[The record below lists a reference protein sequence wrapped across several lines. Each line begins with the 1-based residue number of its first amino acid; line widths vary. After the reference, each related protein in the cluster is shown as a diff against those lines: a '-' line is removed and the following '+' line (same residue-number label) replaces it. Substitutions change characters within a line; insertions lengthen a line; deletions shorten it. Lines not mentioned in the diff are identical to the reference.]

1 MLRINKKLLNKLLS
15 VLLVFIM
22 TVSVFTVVPV
32 SVSAVS
38 YRENIID
45 AILKHEN
52 DWTNNWYYGG
62 YYGDGTFEFIDL
74 NFDGNLEFVVTYPC
88 GSMRNISRNIY
99 YFSGGKLCKAGGGD
113 KSDLVSGYSGL
124 KLTGY
129 YDKNTNEYKL
139 LGSSFLSA
147 YISDWTKGNY
157 SLFFDG
163 KDIEINYYSA
173 ETMDSDYGKINPPLH
188 KYYNGAYSFGNLG
201 DANEISESEYNAI
214 NSTMVENCIDI
225 NLSSKAIESSAWKNY
240 LTSEKRKTLEE
251 SYDSLKY
258 DKYNNYFKLK
268 QDTNQY
274 LHKSTTY
281 YINNKDYRNKLY
293 WDSLNTWDSTF
304 RIYDEIYSGE
314 TGGVCHGIAL
324 SMCYANTGNL
334 DLIALNNGKQ
344 ANNYWELGSIYD
356 SNKSKFK
363 DLVTYYQLTQRTA
376 NGRESYSVTKN
387 GWHTQSLYKR
397 LSDFL
402 KKFKQ
407 EAERSQNEKKPFV
420 FSFGYKHDDEVT
432 GHSVVACGYNYNKS
446 TNEHEILIYDE
457 NTYPVVRYS
466 TFKISSDYSSFSFTD
481 ANGEALGYMV
491 SDIWTYLKVYSI
503 DKLYSGKAF
512 SSITVVKGSEPVSAS
527 NTTQLNITAY
537 KTFKVMND
545 KGEYLEYDGNN
556 YSGNMDV
563 YDCKIVDNSDNT
575 CSWNITVNNSSKFEF
590 SNLEND
596 CEIIGETYSGGFF
609 VSSNDSDGF
618 TVNGKS
624 VTVEGENYD
633 FDIALQT
640 QSEKDFIRVSGKAS
654 GNTSVSDNNNKIEM
668 KSDTYINAANVKSYE
683 FDNISEN
690 DVENTVNNIIIDDE
704 SGGIVDSKKLSYT
717 FGDINNDGAIN
728 SKDRMTLTRYI
739 AKWNGFNS
747 INNLASDVNYDG
759 KVNAKDRMIITRYLA
774 KWNGYISLPYT
785 G

>member
-1 MLRINKKLLNKLLS
+1 MSKISKKLVLILLTIVMALSAFMIAPFEANASSEINEYVKDAICKRYIYTAYNNSKVDVTYKIPKILLNGNDVDEANDEIVKKYEDAFKSAEDCVNYKAWELQNTELNYEYYVYGNILS
-15 VLLVFIM
+15 VL
-22 TVSVFTVVPV
+22 
-32 SVSAVS
+32 
-38 YRENIID
+38 
-45 AILKHEN
+45 
-52 DWTNNWYYGG
+52 
-62 YYGDGTFEFIDL
+62 
-74 NFDGNLEFVVTYPC
+74 
-88 GSMRNISRNIY
+88 IY
-99 YFSGGKLCKAGGGD
+99 
-113 KSDLVSGYSGL
+113 
-124 KLTGY
+124 
-129 YDKNTNEYKL
+129 
-139 LGSSFLSA
+139 
-147 YISDWTKGNY
+147 
-157 SLFFDG
+157 
-163 KDIEINYYSA
+163 
-173 ETMDSDYGKINPPLH
+173 H
-188 KYYNGAYSFGNLG
+188 KYP
-201 DANEISESEYNAI
+201 
-214 NSTMVENCIDI
+214 
-225 NLSSKAIESSAWKNY
+225 
-240 LTSEKRKTLEE
+240 
-251 SYDSLKY
+251 
-258 DKYNNYFKLK
+258 YNNYTEYSVYNFDVLTGKRLNNKEMVNQLSLDYSAIKKSIVSAINNSFSVVGGFGTDDYVNERYLKSISEENIEASCIYIGSNNQLMVMYRIYLPAGAAVYYRLLTIQTLDEIAQKFFNLK
-268 QDTNQY
+268 QDTNHFE
-274 LHKSTTY
+274 HKTTTY

-344 ANNYWELGSIYD
+344 TNNYWELGSIYD

-387 GWHTQSLYKR
+387 GWHTESLDKR

-596 CEIIGETYSGGFF
+596 CEIIGETYSGGFY

-654 GNTSVSDNNNKIEM
+654 GNTSVSDINNKIEM

-690 DVENTVNNIIIDDE
+690 DVDNTVNNIIIDDE
-704 SGGIVDSKKLSYT
+704 SGGIVDSNKLSYT
-717 FGDINNDGAIN
+717 FGDINNDGEIN

-747 INNLASDVNYDG
+747 INVKASDVNYDG
-759 KVNAKDRMIITRYLA
+759 KVNAKDRMILTRYLA
-774 KWNGYISLPYT
+774 KWQEYEILPYNK
-785 G
+785 